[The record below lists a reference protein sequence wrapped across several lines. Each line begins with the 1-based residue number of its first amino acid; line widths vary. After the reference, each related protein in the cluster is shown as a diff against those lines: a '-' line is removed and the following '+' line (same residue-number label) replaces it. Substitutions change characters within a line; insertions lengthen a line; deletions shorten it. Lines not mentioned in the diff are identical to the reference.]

1 MPSADSELGRAERSA
16 LLDVARASIEHVLR
30 TGRPLEVDVAASQPA
45 LRELRASFVTLRGP
59 GGALRGCIGELEAR
73 RALVASVADR
83 ARAAAFDD
91 PRFPPLR
98 AGELAALTIH
108 VSVLRPLTPIEVR
121 SEAELVAQ
129 LRPGID
135 GVLIDDGVHRA
146 TFLPAVWE
154 SLPDPHAFLREL
166 CRKAGMPAAAWPAT
180 LRAWRYT
187 VEEFDSAS
195 CTAER
200 ARESVE

>member
-1 MPSADSELGRAERSA
+1 MPLPERELGSAERSV
-16 LLDVARASIEHVLR
+16 LLDVARASIEHMLR
-30 TGRPLEVDVAASQPA
+30 TGRPLEVDVAAFAPA
-45 LRELRASFVTLRGP
+45 LREPRASFVTLRGS
-59 GGALRGCIGELEAR
+59 GGSLRGCIGELEAR

-98 AGELAALTIH
+98 ADELAALTIH
-108 VSVLRPLTPIEVR
+108 VSVLHPLTPIEAR
-121 SEAELVAQ
+121 SEAELVAR
-129 LRPGID
+129 LRPRVD

-154 SLPDPHAFLREL
+154 SLPDPCAFLREL
-166 CRKAGMPAAAWPAT
+166 RRKAGMPASSWPAT

-187 VEEFDSAS
+187 VEDFGTAASA
-195 CTAER
+195 
-200 ARESVE
+200 VV